1 MPYEATNTQ
10 QTVQEQD
17 MKAINIFAGQAA
29 ELLAKKS
36 KKSRRMV
43 RRKMHS
49 LLERPR
55 PSSAES
61 GDKNFGIRKQGSK
74 KRVQS

>member
-1 MPYEATNTQ
+1 
-10 QTVQEQD
+10 

-36 KKSRRMV
+36 KKSRRMI

-61 GDKNFGIRKQGSK
+61 GDKNTAIRKQGSN
-74 KRVQS
+74 KRVHS